1 MSSASY
7 RLHALHLYNWG
18 AFAGR
23 HQASI
28 SPDNSAI
35 IGPTGSGKTTL
46 IDALMTLLCQHPRY
60 NLASTG
66 GHESDRDLVSYL
78 RGASGPGH
86 EAEGSAHLAR
96 QGRCVTGLAAQLRG
110 ADDDGAGDIWLGAI
124 LWLDGSSSA
133 QADMGRRWFFAQGG
147 GHSLDLWLE
156 EHHSGGARALSRL
169 VKNSDG
175 LEMFSSKSA
184 YLARVQRFFEIGPNA
199 FTLLNRAAGLK
210 QLNSIDE
217 IFRDLVL
224 DDHSAFDDA
233 LRVADSFDELAAIH
247 AELELANRQ
256 CLALLPL
263 RELAQQEAR
272 QQQALQDQR
281 LLHAAL
287 PHWCARLGQ
296 QQWAARCADLQQQL
310 NAQAQRIS
318 AQEQQLEQAR
328 QQEQTLLEAY
338 LRAGGGDIELLRR
351 SIATQQDQ
359 CRQRA
364 QHWAQFQ
371 QLAGQISTYPSPSPL
386 ALRNWHSCRP
396 RPRPR
401 WRNCKTR
408 RPRCKRRWKTPWRR
422 SATRTPRWRNCRTK
436 SPPCASG
443 RALICHRTS
452 PSSAPSWPSSCA
464 WRPTPCPS
472 SPSWSKCPP
481 PTRPGAAP

>member
-1 MSSASY
+1 
-7 RLHALHLYNWG
+7 
-18 AFAGR
+18 
-23 HQASI
+23 
-28 SPDNSAI
+28 
-35 IGPTGSGKTTL
+35 
-46 IDALMTLLCQHPRY
+46 
-60 NLASTG
+60 
-66 GHESDRDLVSYL
+66 
-78 RGASGPGH
+78 
-86 EAEGSAHLAR
+86 
-96 QGRCVTGLAAQLRG
+96 
-110 ADDDGAGDIWLGAI
+110 
-124 LWLDGSSSA
+124 
-133 QADMGRRWFFAQGG
+133 MGRRWFFAPGG

-256 CLALLPL
+256 CLACCCCASW
-263 RELAQQEAR
+263 RSKRRASS
-272 QQQALQDQR
+272 R
-281 LLHAAL
+281 LCKTSACCT
-287 PHWCARLGQ
+287 PPCRTGARLGQ

-371 QLAGQISTYPSPSPL
+371 QLAGQIDLPVAQPL

-401 WRNCKTR
+401 WRNCK
-408 RPRCKRRWKTPWRR
+408 PG
-422 SATRTPRWRNCRTK
+422 
-436 SPPCASG
+436 G
-443 RALICHRTS
+443 RAARGAGRRRGAGAQRARRAGATAGRNHRR
-452 PSSAPSWPSSCA
+452 AP
-464 WRPTPCPS
+464 
-472 SPSWSKCPP
+472 
-481 PTRPGAAP
+481 AAGL

>member
-66 GHESDRDLVSYL
+66 GHERPRPGVLPARRQRPRATRPRAAPPGAPGPLRDR
-78 RGASGPGH
+78 PG
-86 EAEGSAHLAR
+86 G
-96 QGRCVTGLAAQLRG
+96 AQLRG

-338 LRAGGGDIELLRR
+338 L
-351 SIATQQDQ
+351 Q
-359 CRQRA
+359 
-364 QHWAQFQ
+364 
-371 QLAGQISTYPSPSPL
+371 
-386 ALRNWHSCRP
+386 
-396 RPRPR
+396 
-401 WRNCKTR
+401 
-408 RPRCKRRWKTPWRR
+408 
-422 SATRTPRWRNCRTK
+422 
-436 SPPCASG
+436 
-443 RALICHRTS
+443 
-452 PSSAPSWPSSCA
+452 AP
-464 WRPTPCPS
+464 
-472 SPSWSKCPP
+472 
-481 PTRPGAAP
+481 AAAI

>member
-371 QLAGQISTYPSPSPL
+371 QLAGQIDLPVAQPFGAAQL
-386 ALRNWHSCRP
+386 AQLQAQAAPALAQLQNQAAALQEALEDAVAQERNAH
-396 RPRPR
+396 
-401 WRNCKTR
+401 
-408 RPRCKRRWKTPWRR
+408 
-422 SATRTPRWRNCRTK
+422 A
-436 SPPCASG
+436 
-443 RALICHRTS
+443 ALAQLQDEITAVRQ
-452 PSSAPSWPSSCA
+452 
-464 WRPTPCPS
+464 
-472 SPSWSKCPP
+472 
-481 PTRPGAAP
+481 RPGSNLKFPRRQREFSCSINDLRWIAGLGF